1 MDIGVTIGDKALDTV
16 EVPLLVSLVVS
27 SLEHNRLQVTTCIR
41 LGQVHRHRLARADT
55 GEEALT
61 LILRAKL
68 VKRLGAVL

>member
-1 MDIGVTIGDKALDTV
+1 MDIGVAIGDKALDTI
-16 EVPLLVSLVVS
+16 EVPLLVSLVVG
-27 SLEHNRLQVTTCIR
+27 SLEHNRLQVTTRIW
-41 LGQVHRHRLARADT
+41 LGQVHRHRLASANT